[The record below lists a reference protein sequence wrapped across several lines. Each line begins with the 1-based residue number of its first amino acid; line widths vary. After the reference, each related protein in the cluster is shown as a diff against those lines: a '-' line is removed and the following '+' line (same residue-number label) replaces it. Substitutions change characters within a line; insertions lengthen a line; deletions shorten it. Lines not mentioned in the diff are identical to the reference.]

1 MKTLKKNK
9 KVNAVTTI
17 LKVLVICQ
25 LVCMLWMP
33 MEVKADTG
41 AGKNNGELEDIINN
55 AGDESGGSEGGK
67 LANTK
72 LVTGTVKLI
81 RDAGV
86 VALIVEGVLAS
97 FLIVK
102 ELIQMQQADEQE
114 KGKHKKNVKTILITA
129 VLIMSVSG
137 LLPIIF
143 SYYQ

>member
-33 MEVKADTG
+33 IEVKADTG
-41 AGKNNGELEDIINN
+41 AGKNNGELEDIINT
-55 AGDESGGSEGGK
+55 GEESEGGK

-86 VALIVEGVLAS
+86 VALFIEGGLAS

-102 ELIQMQQADEQE
+102 ELIKMQQADEQE